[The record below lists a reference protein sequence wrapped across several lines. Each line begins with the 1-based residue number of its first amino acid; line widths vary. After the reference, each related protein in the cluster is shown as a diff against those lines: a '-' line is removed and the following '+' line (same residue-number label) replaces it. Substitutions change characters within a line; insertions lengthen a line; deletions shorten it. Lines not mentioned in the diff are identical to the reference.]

1 VGALNYALV
10 DCGELFVMITGV
22 TVMPQLHTTSWGF
35 QETMLLEHNIG
46 HPELDQS
53 TWMMFTAVDQNLDY

>member
-1 VGALNYALV
+1 
-10 DCGELFVMITGV
+10 
-22 TVMPQLHTTSWGF
+22 
-35 QETMLLEHNIG
+35 MLLEHNIG